1 MTAHAAIAAVPKSG
15 TANRT
20 LLQALLVS
28 RVAWIVGAGEDP
40 AAFDPRGEDGSPL
53 TQVIGYNGLWFWYD
67 EADST
72 TGHDGTTC
80 IVTTATGGRYKV
92 TGIDMLITHVV
103 SKTLADPPDADD
115 VDEELR
121 PSDGDAYLVPTGGTW
136 PSGKE
141 DYIAVWVEARREW
154 FYIAPKPGWFVWV
167 PGATSDA
174 AYHYDSVQA
183 AWIVGLGDGLAAE
196 DSIPLSAIQG
206 CAASLTVRVEDQT
219 HYAPPGARKTG
230 ATPTMPLGGT
240 ASNINDNSD
249 TTLGVTSALGDLTG
263 ATVAGRII
271 ARLALAATTTLIC
284 IEARGVLG
292 SAVSSSSA
300 MGLYYSTNNGSTWT
314 QAGLG
319 FTLSATAQTI
329 QRTGTFA
336 GVTDIAL
343 VTEAKNWS
351 TNTNTVAG
359 LNAFDATVTGSVGDT
374 YVIASPAIGVFAGME
389 SKVARCEVADAYVI
403 YTQADGD
410 EVYDKNLKK
419 KYKWSSTA
427 SAWQA
432 AFSGYANLSEA
443 EDLTTA
449 TITSNTPS
457 ASGYFYDASTA
468 PTSTVDASKITESLT
483 LSVTADFAD
492 QVLEIEYV
500 ASVTTNISMSNNSSA
515 ATSYTLT
522 GSVCVDSET
531 AARDWALAY
540 RRIQASGAAP
550 TSLTD
555 FDKVRLIFRVTLADT
570 SAHTLKIKL
579 HHGNNDSNP
588 SNRTYSAT
596 SIGLSRRRLLAR
608 KRA

>member
-15 TANRT
+15 MPNRT

-40 AAFDPRGEDGSPL
+40 TAFDPRGEDDSPL

-92 TGIDMLITHVV
+92 TGVDMLITHVI
-103 SKTLADPPDADD
+103 SKTLADPPDPDD

-154 FYIAPKPGWFVWV
+154 FYIAPKAGWFVWV
-167 PGATSDA
+167 PGATQDT
-174 AYHYDSVQA
+174 AYHYDSVQTE
-183 AWIVGLGDGLAAE
+183 WIVGLGAGAATT
-196 DSIPLSAIQG
+196 DSVPLSAIIG
-206 CAASLTVRVEDQT
+206 CAASLTVRVENQKT
-219 HYAPPGARKTG
+219 YAPPGSRKTG

-263 ATVAGRII
+263 GSVASRII
-271 ARLALAATTTLIC
+271 ARLALASTATLIC

-292 SAVSSSSA
+292 SAVSSSNA

-314 QAGLG
+314 QAGSG

-329 QRTGTFA
+329 QRTGTFV

-351 TNTNTVAG
+351 TATNTVAG
-359 LNAFDATVTGSVGDT
+359 LNAFDATVTGSVGDS
-374 YVIASPAIGVFAGME
+374 YVVASPAIGVFAGME
-389 SKVARCEVADAYVI
+389 NKVAICEVANAYVI
-403 YTQADGD
+403 YTPSAGD
-410 EVYDKNLKK
+410 EVYDKALATRIR
-419 KYKWSSTA
+419 WTG

-432 AFSGYANLSEA
+432 AVSGYASVIEA
-443 EDLTTA
+443 EDLTTLSL
-449 TITSNTPS
+449 SNNSSDQQGYVLSSTP
-457 ASGYFYDASTA
+457 
-468 PTSTVDASKITESLT
+468 PTSTQSDDNFADTLT
-483 LSVTADFAD
+483 CSVTADVAG
-492 QVLEIEYV
+492 QVVEVEYD
-500 ASVTTNISMSNNSSA
+500 ASVLTALA
-515 ATSYTLT
+515 ATTP
-522 GSVCVDSET
+522 GSATTQYSIVAAFYVDSET
-531 AARDWALAY
+531 NARYWQ
-540 RRIQASGAAP
+540 RIFLRKQASGAADATIWAQFHP
-550 TSLTD
+550 RCAG
-555 FDKVRLIFRVTLADT
+555 KITLGDT
-570 SAHTLKIKL
+570 SAHTIKVRF
-579 HHGNNDSNP
+579 HMAIVDGGNTAITAN
-588 SNRTYSAT
+588 
-596 SIGLSRRRLLAR
+596 SISLMHRRIIAR
-608 KRA
+608 KRAA